1 MQKNLHSSRLL
12 IAVAT
17 LALVT
22 SAAPAPAR
30 AQDPTPGAALTETA
44 PVTDVVGITDTVEV
58 APTAPVAV
66 TEDATVISP
75 AATFATKVHVPLVN
89 KNWPPSTVFGVE
101 SSALSASASGIFGTG
116 AAWIRRNGLKWADV
130 EPTEG
135 ARNWNAASAIEADMV
150 AASQQNRKLILIIHG
165 TPTWA
170 RQSAQFYCGPI
181 RNDKIGA
188 FAAFVRDAVARYSKP
203 PYNVKYWEIWNEQDG
218 IAASTAI
225 EPFGCWAN
233 TADPY
238 WGGGYY
244 ASVLQSVA
252 PQIRAADPQAKILIG
267 GLLLDSNPNDLPSGN
282 YPFPNFGKYL
292 EGILRAGGGPYFD
305 GVSFHAYD
313 FYDNAS
319 NTLGVYR
326 SPSWKTAWNT
336 TGPVL
341 IAKANF
347 IKGVLNQFG
356 VSGKFLI
363 NTEVGMICY
372 KCASIP
378 SNYEMSKVYYMPQ
391 AYAAALA
398 VGLIGNVW
406 YSYEGWF
413 GSQLV
418 EPSYTAYKTAVA
430 KLGGATYVGP
440 IGNGDVGAAG
450 VKGYK
455 LARDGKN
462 VWVIWS
468 GDGGAKSITLPSTPA
483 SITDPLGASQ
493 AAAASFQL
501 TVKPLYIEFP

>member
-12 IAVAT
+12 IAAAA

-22 SAAPAPAR
+22 SAMPAR
-30 AQDPTPGAALTETA
+30 AQEPAPGATLTETA
-44 PVTDVVGITDTVEV
+44 PVTDVVT
-58 APTAPVAV
+58 V
-66 TEDATVISP
+66 TETVVADPTPAAVIESPADVLP
-75 AATFATKVHVPLVN
+75 AATLATKVHVPLIN

-101 SSALSASASGIFGTG
+101 SSDLSASASGIFGTG
-116 AAWIRRNGLKWADV
+116 ATWIRRNGLKWADI

-135 ARNWNAASAIEADMV
+135 ARNWNAASAIQIQGDMI
-150 AASQQNRKLILIIHG
+150 AASQQGRKLILIIHG
-165 TPTWA
+165 TPAWA
-170 RQSAQFYCGPI
+170 RQSPQFYCGPI
-181 RNDKIGA
+181 RNDKINA
-188 FAAFVRDAVARYSKP
+188 FAAFVRDAVVRYSKP

-218 IAASTAI
+218 IAASTAA

-244 ASVLQSVA
+244 ASVLQAVA
-252 PQIRAADPQAKILIG
+252 PQIRAVDPQAKILIG
-267 GLLLDSNPNDLPSGN
+267 GLLLDSNPNDLPAGN

-292 EGILRAGGGPYFD
+292 EGILRGGGGPHFD

-313 FYDNAS
+313 FYDNTS
-319 NTLGVYR
+319 NTLGAYR
-326 SPSWKTAWNT
+326 SPGWKTAWNT

-347 IKGVLNQFG
+347 IKSVLNQFG
-356 VSGKFLI
+356 VTGKFLI

-372 KCASIP
+372 KCASFP
-378 SNYEMSKVYYMPQ
+378 SNFEESKAYYIPQ
-391 AYAAALA
+391 AYGAAIA
-398 VGLIGNVW
+398 VGLVGNVW

-413 GSQLV
+413 GSQLI
-418 EPSYTAYKTAVA
+418 EPSYTAFKTAAV

-440 IGNGDVGAAG
+440 IGNGDVGTAG

-468 GDGGAKSITLPSTPA
+468 GDGGAKSVTLPAAPT
-483 SITDPLGASQ
+483 SIVDALGATQ